1 MTKAD
6 TADTHLFSI
15 RARILFATAFLGALI
30 LVGGGWAAQAKL
42 SGAVIA
48 QGQVAVKSQ
57 LKVVQHP
64 DGGVIREIRVENGDQ
79 VRAGDV
85 VLRLDDTQLRS
96 ELGIVET
103 QIREFTGSKA
113 RLIAVRDSAEDVV
126 FPPGFETG
134 PETAAIAEGERRL
147 LIHDRSM
154 QALRRDQL
162 LSQIDQFDEEIRA
175 LEAQS
180 HSNGIERKLRG
191 EDHAR
196 LSKLLKKGLTEQG
209 AITEVE
215 RDMARL
221 DGVAGEIEANIAR
234 VKGQI
239 SESNLRILELDHQ
252 ARTAAQKELRDIDAQ
267 MAELNERAIAARDRL
282 SRTEIRAP
290 IAGVINELGVH
301 TVNGVI
307 APGERV
313 MAIVPDGELMVEARL
328 PITDID
334 QVMPGQV
341 VRLRFSAFNQRTTP
355 EVAGAVRV
363 VAASATKDESGASY
377 YLCTISLTEAAQ
389 LPDGRKLMP
398 GMPVEVFFQTG
409 ERTAIS
415 YLLKPVAD
423 QVHRSMRED

>member
-1 MTKAD
+1 MTK
-6 TADTHLFSI
+6 THNDPALFSI

-30 LVGGGWAAQAKL
+30 LVFGGWAAQAKL

-64 DGGVIREIRVENGDQ
+64 DGGVIRDIRVENGDLVQ
-79 VRAGDV
+79 AGDV
-85 VLRLDDTQLRS
+85 VVLLDDTQLRS

-103 QIREFTGSKA
+103 QIREFTGRRA
-113 RLIAVRDSAEDVV
+113 RLIAVRDSAAEIV
-126 FPPGFETG
+126 FPDGFETAE
-134 PETAAIAEGERRL
+134 ETAAIADGERQL
-147 LIHDRSM
+147 LAHDRAM
-154 QALRRDQL
+154 QDLRRDQL
-162 LSQIDQFDEEIRA
+162 LSQVDQFDEEIRA
-175 LEAQS
+175 LEAQRQ
-180 HSNGIERKLRG
+180 SNDIERRLRG
-191 EDHAR
+191 EDHDR
-196 LSKLLKKGLTEQG
+196 LQKLLKKGLTEKG

-221 DGVAGEIEANIAR
+221 DGVSGEIEANIAR

-267 MAELNERAIAARDRL
+267 LAELHERAVAARDRL

-290 IAGVINELGVH
+290 IAGVVNELGVH

-313 MAIVPDGELMVEARL
+313 MAIVPDGELIVEARL
-328 PITDID
+328 RTTDID
-334 QVMPGQV
+334 QVMPGQS
-341 VRLRFSAFNQRTTP
+341 VRLRFTAFNQRTTP
-355 EVAGAVRV
+355 EVAGEVRV
-363 VAASATKDESGASY
+363 VAASATKDESGGSY
-377 YLCTISLTEAAQ
+377 YLCAVALTEAPV
-389 LPDGRKLMP
+389 LPDGRGLRP

-423 QVHRSMRED
+423 QVQRTMRED

>member
-1 MTKAD
+1 MTKVD
-6 TADTHLFSI
+6 TAETQLFSI
-15 RARILFATAFLGALI
+15 RARILFATVFLGALI

-48 QGQVAVKSQ
+48 HGQVAVKSQ

-64 DGGVIREIRVENGDQ
+64 DGGVIHEIRVDNGDRVQ
-79 VRAGDV
+79 AGDV
-85 VLRLDDTQLRS
+85 VLRLDDTQLKS

-103 QIREFTGSKA
+103 QIRELAGRKA
-113 RLIAVRDSAEDVV
+113 RLIAVRDSTEDIV
-126 FPPGFETG
+126 FPAGFGTS

-147 LIHDRSM
+147 LLHDRSM

-162 LSQIDQFDEEIRA
+162 LSQIDQFDDEIRA

-191 EDHAR
+191 EDHTR

-267 MAELNERAIAARDRL
+267 LAELHERAVAARDRL

-334 QVMPGQV
+334 QVMPGQA

-355 EVAGAVRV
+355 EVAGMVRV

-377 YLCTISLTEAAQ
+377 YLCTVAMTEAAQ